1 MMQSVTSSNRAFN
14 SRQQSKHSL
23 SGEHTYYRVHLY
35 SEAGRLEVES
45 VDGPCLFEFDV
56 SNVFPPTARN
66 DQLGGTWE
74 VFAEE
79 WVPNFTSLD
88 HSNASKPD
96 GMVPRRSVRL
106 CLPNLVRGTQDFTTT
121 QVPDLNNLHPPAQRS
136 DQVCVLPLHYEYVQR
151 SDVVVPEDVEYPDV
165 DFAPPLFTIDV
176 ASTAASSDAFTATT
190 AADVRKLQVGMP
202 VYFDGTAFGNTDPND
217 NSEIYAVGT
226 AYYVI
231 SIDTSAGE
239 FQLGPNVAGQSFRL
253 ADGNNSGTAGTLTLR
268 SVAYQSRAGYTI
280 PKPVLTYVNRYHRF
294 PISVDSVGVQINP
307 SQLMQGKIQVLLRDE
322 LNEPIMNDPDI
333 QQPTHGFMGFPNYD
347 NFQLTLVFVHKP

>member
-1 MMQSVTSSNRAFN
+1 MMQPVTSSNRAF
-14 SRQQSKHSL
+14 SYRQQSTHSL

-35 SEAGRLEVES
+35 SLTGRLQYED

-74 VFAEE
+74 VFVEE
-79 WVPNFTSLD
+79 WVPNFSSLD
-88 HSNASKPD
+88 ISNASKLD
-96 GMVPRRSVRL
+96 GMVPRRSIRL

-121 QVPDLNNLHPPAQRS
+121 REHDLDNQHPPAQRS
-136 DQVCVLPLHYEYVQR
+136 DQVCVLPLDYEYVQR

-190 AADVRKLQVGMP
+190 AADVHKLQVGMS
-202 VYFDGTAFGNTDPND
+202 VYFEGTAFGDRDPND
-217 NSEIYAVGT
+217 NSEIYKVGEV
-226 AYYVI
+226 YYVI

-239 FQLGPNVAGQSFRL
+239 FQLSGAVAGQTFRL

-294 PISVDSVGVQINP
+294 PISVDSVGVQIDP

-322 LNEPIMNDPDI
+322 LNEPIMNHPHTS
-333 QQPTHGFMGFPNYD
+333 QPHGGYMGFYLHD
-347 NFQLTLVFVHKP
+347 EFQVTLVFVHKP

>member
-1 MMQSVTSSNRAFN
+1 
-14 SRQQSKHSL
+14 
-23 SGEHTYYRVHLY
+23 
-35 SEAGRLEVES
+35 
-45 VDGPCLFEFDV
+45 
-56 SNVFPPTARN
+56 
-66 DQLGGTWE
+66 
-74 VFAEE
+74 
-79 WVPNFTSLD
+79 
-88 HSNASKPD
+88 
-96 GMVPRRSVRL
+96 MVPRRSVRL

-202 VYFDGTAFGNTDPND
+202 VYFDGTAFGNTNTDS
-217 NSEIYAVGT
+217 SEIYAVGT
-226 AYYVI
+226 AYYVT

-239 FQLGPNVAGQSFRL
+239 FQLSGNVAGQSFRL

-322 LNEPIMNDPDI
+322 QNEPIMNHPT
-333 QQPTHGFMGFPNYD
+333 QQPPTRGFMGSPIYD
-347 NFQLTLVFVHKP
+347 DFQVTLVYVHKP